1 LYHFPG
7 TIITKKKLDR
17 ETQKLY
23 EVPVMATDGGG
34 RSGFIMVRMK
44 VADENDNAPKFQ
56 IREYKAT
63 IPSNLTTHS
72 DFLKVGHEVCIPMY
86 VYNIIITYN
95 SNLEFIC
102 ILCFQFTP

>member
-34 RSGFIMVRMK
+34 RSGFLTVRVK
-44 VADENDNAPKFQ
+44 VADENDNAPKFL

-72 DFLKVGHEVCIPMY
+72 GFLKVGHEICIPVDIY
-86 VYNIIITYN
+86 KIIVTYN

-102 ILCFQFTP
+102 MLCFLFTP